1 MLIPRNYLTAVA
13 FILAAG
19 TSQAQT
25 YHELY
30 RPGFHF
36 SPKEKWMNDPNG
48 LVHFDGVY
56 HLFFQYYP
64 GDIVWGPM
72 HWGHATS
79 RDLIHWQQQ
88 PIALYPD
95 SLGYI
100 FSGSVVVDSNNTS
113 GLGEG
118 REPDAPRT
126 MASGKG
132 HHMTTHAT
140 PREMAHEIHPTPRET
155 AHETHPIPLVAVFTQ
170 HDTAG
175 EHRHALDFQRQSIAY
190 SLDKGA
196 TWTKYAGNPVLPN
209 PGIVDFRDPNVNWYA
224 KGKKWVMALATK
236 DRITFYSSPDL
247 KDWKKES
254 EFGGD
259 AGAHAG
265 VWECPSLFPMTLK
278 VREMERSY
286 WVLLVSNNP
295 GGPNGGSGTQ
305 YFIGQW
311 DGHVFRPLDTVTRW
325 IDYGPDDYAGAVWSN
340 TGHRR
345 VFLGWMSNW
354 DYAGQL
360 PTSTWRNAMTV
371 PRNLF
376 LQEAR
381 SKVLLA
387 SQPAQELE
395 QLTKRK
401 VEVRHL
407 IVDSSTSLTGMLK
420 DTAGRYLLDVEGP
433 ADGSVAFVFS
443 NTAGERM
450 VFGYNAVKDQ
460 YYLDRSGAGRTDFH
474 PGFGGIY
481 TAPRLTGSGSLELQ
495 FVMDRSSLE
504 VFADGGLTVMTGVFF
519 SQQPLTRVRVNTTG
533 PWTIKRLEYRALGSI
548 W

>member
-1 MLIPRNYLTAVA
+1 MLIPRNSLIVLA
-13 FILAAG
+13 FILVSK
-19 TSQAQT
+19 TSRAQT

-48 LVHFDGVY
+48 LVRFDGLY

-113 GLGEG
+113 GLGG
-118 REPDAPRT
+118 AAPVPVAPAAKMPT
-126 MASGKG
+126 GKG
-132 HHMTTHAT
+132 HHTTVHV
-140 PREMAHEIHPTPRET
+140 TPRET
-155 AHETHPIPLVAVFTQ
+155 ARSSIPLVAVFTQ

-175 EHRHALDFQRQSIAY
+175 EHRHTLDFQRQSIAY
-190 SLDKGA
+190 SLDKGT
-196 TWTKYAGNPVLPN
+196 TWTKYAGNPVLQN
-209 PGIVDFRDPNVNWYA
+209 PGIADFRDPNVNWYA
-224 KGKKWVMALATK
+224 KGRKWIMALATK

-254 EFGGD
+254 DFGQD
-259 AGAHAG
+259 AGAHGG

-278 VREMERSY
+278 VREMERPY

-325 IDYGPDDYAGAVWSN
+325 IDYGPDDYAGAVWN
-340 TGHRR
+340 NMGRR
-345 VFLGWMSNW
+345 RIFLGWMSNW
-354 DYAGQL
+354 EYANQL
-360 PTSTWRNAMTV
+360 PTATWRNAMTV

-376 LQEAR
+376 LQESR
-381 SKVLLA
+381 SKILLA
-387 SQPAQELE
+387 SEPVPELE
-395 QLTKRK
+395 ALTKRK
-401 VEVRHL
+401 VEFRHL
-407 IVDSSTSLTGMLK
+407 VVDSSTSLTNMIK
-420 DTAGRYLLDVEGP
+420 DTAGRYILDVNGP

-443 NTAGERM
+443 DAAGERL

-481 TAPRLTGSGSLELQ
+481 TAPRLTSSGNLDLR

-533 PWTIKRLEYRALGSI
+533 PWAIKRLSYRALASI